1 MKPLELLAPAK
12 DMHSGIAAISCGADA
27 VYIGG
32 PQFGARAA
40 AGNSMHDIQ
49 KLTTYAHRY
58 FAKVYMV
65 INTLLHD
72 NEIPEAVLLAQQ
84 AWNSGVDALIIQD
97 FGMLEATLPPI
108 PLFASTQ
115 TNNTSPEKV
124 KFLED
129 VGFSRVILARELNIK
144 QIQEIRQTTT
154 VDLEFFIH
162 GALCVSYSGQCYLS
176 QALTGRSANR
186 GVCAQPCRM
195 AYNLLDDKGK
205 RLRENQHLL
214 SLKDLN
220 LSDHLPQLV
229 ETGITSFK
237 IEGRLKDETYVKNT
251 VLHYRQI
258 LDNFL
263 INQRSFSKASSG
275 EVEAQ
280 FNADPERSFSR
291 GFTSY
296 FVEQRS
302 TMASLQTPKSVGK
315 KIGVVTKIDG
325 QSFTIITQESL
336 SNGDGICFMLPNGVL
351 KGTNI
356 NKVEN
361 DRIYPNS
368 IENISTGITIYRNFD
383 REFTLKLEKAVER
396 KIDTSISLSEINK
409 VITITSV
416 DEDGIDATIAISIG
430 EMEKANNPERAFKT
444 WREQFSKG
452 GDSIFRITN
461 VTIQVTSLPFMPISG
476 INQLRRE
483 LLQQHETNR
492 VSSYKRV
499 EKRRV
504 TSNHP
509 YPENEIGY
517 HGNVLNNLA
526 KKFYERHGTKVTQ
539 PAYETGVPAKGD
551 LVMTTK
557 YCLRYELGDCLK
569 NRATVNKQLPST
581 LFLENNGQKLA
592 LEFDCK
598 RCEMMIKLS

>member
-49 KLTTYAHRY
+49 RLTTYAHRY

-65 INTLLHD
+65 INTLLYD

-84 AWNSGVDALIIQD
+84 AWKSGVDALIIQD
-97 FGMLEATLPPI
+97 LGMLEAALPPI

-115 TNNTSPEKV
+115 TNNTSPAKV

-129 VGFSRVILARELNIK
+129 AGFSRVILARELNIK
-144 QIQEIRQTTT
+144 QIQEIRQATT

-195 AYNLLDDKGK
+195 AYNLLDDKGR

-220 LSDHLPQLV
+220 LSNHLPQLV
-229 ETGITSFK
+229 EAGITSFK
-237 IEGRLKDETYVKNT
+237 IEGRLKDETYVKNA

-263 INQRSFSKASSG
+263 INQDSFSKASSG
-275 EVEAQ
+275 KVEAQ

-315 KIGVVTKIDG
+315 KIGVVSKVDSL
-325 QSFTIITQESL
+325 SFTVTSNETL
-336 SNGDGICFMLPNGVL
+336 SNGDGICFVLPNGIL
-351 KGTNI
+351 EGTNI

-361 DRIYPNS
+361 GRIYPNS
-368 IENISTGITIYRNFD
+368 IENISAGITIYRNFD

-396 KIDTSISLSEINK
+396 KIETSISLSEINK

-416 DEDGIDATIAISIG
+416 DEDGIDATIAISSG
-430 EMEKANNPERAFKT
+430 EMEKANNPERALKT
-444 WREQFSKG
+444 WHEQLSKG
-452 GDSIFRITN
+452 GNSILRIVN
-461 VTIQVTSLPFMPISG
+461 VTIQVTDLPFMPISG

-483 LLQQHETNR
+483 LLQQHEANR
-492 VSSYKRV
+492 VNAYKRV
-499 EKRRV
+499 EKKV
-504 TSNHP
+504 VISNHP
-509 YPENEIGY
+509 YPESEIGY
-517 HGNVLNNLA
+517 QGNVLNALA
-526 KKFYERHGTKVTQ
+526 KKFYERHGTRVVR
-539 PAYETGVPAKGD
+539 PAYEAGLPAKGD

-569 NRATVNKQLPST
+569 KRAPVNKQLPST
-581 LFLENNGQKLA
+581 LFLENNGQKLT
-592 LEFDCK
+592 LEFDCE
-598 RCEMMIKLS
+598 RCEMMIKLA

>member
-49 KLTTYAHRY
+49 RLTTYAHRY
-58 FAKVYMV
+58 FAKVYLV
-65 INTLLHD
+65 INTLLYD

-97 FGMLEATLPPI
+97 FGLLEATLPPI

-129 VGFSRVILARELNIK
+129 AGFSRVILARELNIK
-144 QIQEIRQTTT
+144 QIKEIRQTTT

-176 QALTGRSANR
+176 HALTGRSANR

-195 AYNLLDDKGK
+195 AYSLMDEKGK
-205 RLRENQHLL
+205 KLRENQHLL

-229 ETGITSFK
+229 EAGITSFK
-237 IEGRLKDETYVKNT
+237 IEGRLKDETYVKNA
-251 VLHYRQI
+251 VLPYRRM

-275 EVEAQ
+275 KVEAQ

-315 KIGVVTKIDG
+315 KIGVVAKVDG
-325 QSFTIITQESL
+325 LSFTIITQESI
-336 SNGDGICFMLPNGVL
+336 SNGDGICFVLPNGVL
-351 KGTNI
+351 GGTNI

-361 DRIYPNS
+361 GRIYPNS
-368 IENISTGITIYRNFD
+368 IDNISSGITIYRNFD

-396 KIDTSISLSEINK
+396 KIETSISLSEINK
-409 VITITSV
+409 TITSV
-416 DEDGIDATIAISIG
+416 DKDGIDATIAISSG
-430 EMEKANNPERAFKT
+430 EMEKANNPEQAFKT
-444 WREQFSKG
+444 WHEQLSKG
-452 GDSIFRITN
+452 GDSIFRIAN

-483 LLQQHETNR
+483 LLQQHEANR
-492 VSSYKRV
+492 VNAYKRV
-499 EKRRV
+499 ENKRV
-504 TSNHP
+504 ISNHP
-509 YPENEIGY
+509 YPESEIGY
-517 HGNVLNNLA
+517 EGNVLNALA
-526 KKFYERHGTKVTQ
+526 KKFYERHGTRVIQ
-539 PAYETGVPAKGD
+539 PAYEAGVPAKGD
-551 LVMTTK
+551 MVMTTK
-557 YCLRYELGDCLK
+557 YCLRYELGDCLQ
-569 NRATVNKQLPST
+569 NRAPLNQQLPSP

-598 RCEMMIKLS
+598 RCEMKIKLA